1 MKKLLSFLLAIIL
14 LVGTATP
21 VLADGGNKEEDKK
34 TIGTIAANDISK
46 TKPEKTT
53 VIVHKLSAD
62 SFDNTKV
69 PAKHNG
75 GLLKPEEYQALGTNV
90 KPLKGVK
97 FTYYKLKDEDQFEKL
112 KNGKMTIAQALQAGA
127 SQAGTGKTDANGQI
141 SAELAKG
148 YYWFEETGYE
158 KGENGPDSI
167 SSSIAV
173 PFGISIP
180 VTNTMDITDNNGKT
194 HDAGTVYL
202 TKVHVYPKNVTGDKP
217 GPDKDVNEINQK
229 TANFQIG
236 QEIDWFIKGDIPAN
250 IKDYGSYSLTD
261 TIDSQLTYV
270 DGSAKVYY
278 GKFANK
284 EAFKNAQELS
294 TDFYTLTY
302 EAATKTI
309 KVELKTEERTVNNVK
324 VNYVKDLYNSVN
336 PTDKDYKL
344 YVVYKTKINDTA
356 IMGKDIPNNVT
367 LEFTNKPGGKPEKPT
382 IPEDKVPKVN
392 TGGKKFKKI
401 DSTAAKTAL
410 KDAVFVIK
418 HQKDTKPADEK
429 AWDKVEALKWTDDL
443 IKANEQAIKDGKFA
457 IKTENKE
464 IYTATSESN
473 KPTNGQ
479 IIYLRSNAQG
489 EFEIKGLEYS
499 TYTPKKWDAD
509 KKTLVDLPVVNN
521 YYAWKEVKAP
531 ATYGLLENHK
541 EFTIDKTSYNAN
553 PDTAKSNVGDAK
565 PEEII
570 NKKVTIPQTGGI
582 GTIIFTVVGITLM
595 AGAVMAMRKS
605 KSEEN

>member
-34 TIGTIAANDISK
+34 TIGTIDSNDISK
-46 TKPEKTT
+46 TKPAKTT
-53 VIVHKLSAD
+53 VVVHKLSAD

-69 PAKHNG
+69 PANHNG
-75 GLLKPEEYQALGTNV
+75 GLLKPADYQALGTNV
-90 KPLKGVK
+90 KPLEGVK
-97 FTYYKLKDEDQFEKL
+97 FTYYKLKDEEQLEKL

-127 SQAGTGKTDANGQI
+127 SQVKEVKTDSKGEITEQLD
-141 SAELAKG
+141 EG
-148 YYWFEETGYE
+148 YYWFEETGYD
-158 KGENGPDSI
+158 KAQNGPDSI

-180 VTNTMDITDNNGKT
+180 VTNTMDITANDNKT

-202 TKVHVYPKNVTGDKP
+202 TTVHVYPKNVTGDKP
-217 GPDKDVNEINQK
+217 GPDKDVNDINQK

-302 EAATKTI
+302 DAATKTI

-457 IKTENKE
+457 IKTDGKE
-464 IYTATSESN
+464 IYTATSD
-473 KPTNGQ
+473 TN
-479 IIYLRSNAQG
+479 R
-489 EFEIKGLEYS
+489 
-499 TYTPKKWDAD
+499 
-509 KKTLVDLPVVNN
+509 
-521 YYAWKEVKAP
+521 P
-531 ATYGLLENHK
+531 AK
-541 EFTIDKTSYNAN
+541 D
-553 PDTAKSNVGDAK
+553 
-565 PEEII
+565 
-570 NKKVTIPQTGGI
+570 
-582 GTIIFTVVGITLM
+582 
-595 AGAVMAMRKS
+595 
-605 KSEEN
+605 